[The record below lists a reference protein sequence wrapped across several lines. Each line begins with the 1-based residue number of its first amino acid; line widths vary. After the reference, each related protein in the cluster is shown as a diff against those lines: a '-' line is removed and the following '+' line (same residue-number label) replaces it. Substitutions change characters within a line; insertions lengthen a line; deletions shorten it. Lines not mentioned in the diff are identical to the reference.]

1 MKINNFVV
9 ALSVICVLGFFGS
22 ASFVNASSCDD
33 DNYHTKSGHG
43 AMGKQFADINTNG
56 DKSISFD
63 EFKTVYPSF
72 GKKAF
77 DHMDLDKSGGISQE
91 EWGEFV
97 KMHHGMGK
105 GKGQKKNYH
114 SATLPDPFEFNAH
127 FPDMDENKDDR
138 VTLDEFKAYF
148 SESSEH
154 EKVFDAIDLDE
165 SGDLNHHEW
174 HEFKS
179 SHGLKHVD

>member
-1 MKINNFVV
+1 MKTNKFVV
-9 ALSVICVLGFFGS
+9 TLSAICLLGFFGS
-22 ASFVNASSCDD
+22 TGSVNASSCEDD
-33 DNYHTKSGHG
+33 GYQSKSGHG

-63 EFKTVYPSF
+63 EFKSAYPSF

-77 DHMDLDKSGGISQE
+77 DQMDLDKSGGINQE
-91 EWGEFV
+91 EWDAFV
-97 KMHHGMGK
+97 KLHHGMGM

-114 SATLPDPFEFNAH
+114 STTLPDPSEFNAH
-127 FPDMDENKDDR
+127 FPDIDGNKDDR
-138 VTLDEFKAYF
+138 ITLEEFKTYF

-154 EKVFDAIDLDE
+154 EKVFGAIDLDE
-165 SGDLNHHEW
+165 SGDLNHDEW